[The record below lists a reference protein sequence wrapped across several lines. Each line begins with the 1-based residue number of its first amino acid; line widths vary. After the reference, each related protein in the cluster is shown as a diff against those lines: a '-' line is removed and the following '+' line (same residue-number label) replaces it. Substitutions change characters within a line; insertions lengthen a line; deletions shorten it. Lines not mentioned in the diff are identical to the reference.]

1 MNPRWTRALLALLLV
16 GQLFLL
22 AAQSR
27 DPGGGAGSL
36 LESTLLRLLGP
47 LARMV
52 SGAGEMAR
60 ATRAATRSR
69 GELAEENARLRAE
82 VLDLRRE
89 RLRVAA
95 LDQEVEALGRG
106 VAYARQSGWRLRA
119 AEVVYYD
126 RESWLKTLIVHVGA
140 ASARIHQ
147 AVVTD
152 QGVVGRVISTAGS
165 YAKVQLVTDSAASV
179 GVTLERARRQAI
191 TRGAPGGKLAVEL
204 VPRQVAVEVGDR
216 VLTAGIDG
224 VYPRGFPV
232 GTVTR
237 ILPGSEIF
245 HAIEVEPA
253 ADLVR
258 LAFVFLLESETP
270 PAALVTE
277 GAVAPR

>member
-1 MNPRWTRALLALLLV
+1 MKPRWTRALLAILLV

-36 LESTLLRLLGP
+36 LEGTLLRLLGP

-52 SGAGEMAR
+52 SGAGDLAR
-60 ATRAATRSR
+60 ATREATRSR
-69 GELAEENARLRAE
+69 GELAEENTRLRAE

-106 VAYARQSGWRLRA
+106 VEYARQAGWRLRA

-126 RESWLKTLIVHVGA
+126 RESWLKTLIVFAGA
-140 ASARIHQ
+140 GGARVDQ
-147 AVVTD
+147 PVVTE
-152 QGVVGRVISTAGS
+152 QGVVGRVISTAGD

-191 TRGAPGGKLAVEL
+191 ARGASGGKLAVEL
-204 VPRQVAVEVGDR
+204 VPRQVTVEVGDR

-232 GTVTR
+232 GTVTQV
-237 ILPGSEIF
+237 LPGSEMF
-245 HAIEVEPA
+245 HAIEAEPA
-253 ADLVR
+253 ADLAR
-258 LAFVFLLESETP
+258 LAFVYLLDRETP
-270 PAALVTE
+270 PAPLVTE